1 MIHLYARVSTDKQEN
16 GRDAQVARLEQ
27 WAAGRPFR
35 LHVDEDVSAYSTPI
49 NRRPM
54 GKRMCD
60 LLQRGDTV
68 VITKDDRAFRSILDM
83 AQTRHNWRSI
93 GVHLEILDLPDA
105 FKTPEGELFLNM
117 KVAVGEYE
125 SRMHGQRK
133 REVYAHKRRTGQPY
147 SWIRPYGWR
156 RTKDKRGKLSGYAV
170 DEAERRLATRVI
182 AMRDAGK
189 SWWEITSE
197 VCLSGA
203 RKPCARDGDGYYH
216 VPDIRALVSAAEAG
230 YPIVPQSFW
239 RGGDFAQRLRAMKS
253 DGIRLWPEGYAHAQ
267 IDL

>member
-147 SWIRPYGWR
+147 STIRPFGWLVTKTLDE
-156 RTKDKRGKLSGYAV
+156 RTGRMRPTGYKVYQPERDLVPRVQAMQAQGMSMSLIA
-170 DEAERRLATRVI
+170 DELISCGV
-182 AMRDAGK
+182 
-189 SWWEITSE
+189 
-197 VCLSGA
+197 
-203 RKPCARDGDGYYH
+203 RKPKGSKGQYYY
-216 VPDIRALVSAAEAG
+216 PSDLKLLLRAAEAG
-230 YPIVPQSFW
+230 FPKLPQGAW
-239 RGGDFAQRLRAMKS
+239 QDRVRARS
-253 DGIRLWPEGYAHAQ
+253 QPAG
-267 IDL
+267 